1 MLAGCAAA
9 PRQDTDGYIVRPQ
22 DTLYSIAWRFG
33 LDYHELARWNDIGAD
48 YRLRPG
54 QRLRLRPGAPASG
67 RSATASGGSASG
79 GPPPAAGGSVVA
91 RPPDSGGGAVG
102 VHWQWPTDRLGN
114 PRSVP
119 GGGIL
124 LFGHLGQDVRAAASG
139 RVVYTGSGLRSYGEL
154 VIIRHGDYLLSAY
167 AHNRE
172 LLVHEGQDVAAGQV
186 IARMGEAAHQTV
198 ALYFEIRR
206 NGKPVDPLA
215 YLPVR

>member
-1 MLAGCAAA
+1 M
-9 PRQDTDGYIVRPQ
+9 
-22 DTLYSIAWRFG
+22 
-33 LDYHELARWNDIGAD
+33 
-48 YRLRPG
+48 
-54 QRLRLRPGAPASG
+54 
-67 RSATASGGSASG
+67 
-79 GPPPAAGGSVVA
+79 
-91 RPPDSGGGAVG
+91 
-102 VHWQWPTDRLGN
+102 
-114 PRSVP
+114 
-119 GGGIL
+119 
-124 LFGHLGQDVRAAASG
+124 
-139 RVVYTGSGLRSYGEL
+139 VYTGSGLRSYGEL